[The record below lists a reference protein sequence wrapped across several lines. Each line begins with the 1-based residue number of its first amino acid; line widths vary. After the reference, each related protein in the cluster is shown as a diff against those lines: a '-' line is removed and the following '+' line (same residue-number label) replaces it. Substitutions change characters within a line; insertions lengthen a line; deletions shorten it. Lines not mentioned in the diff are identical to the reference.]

1 MPLSTRACLLTI
13 ALCAMAGC
21 SKPKPPPTEQP
32 PEPQAQRTELRDA
45 IQQPI
50 DQAKAV
56 EKSVQDAADQQK
68 VAIEAAGG

>member
-1 MPLSTRACLLTI
+1 MPLSARVCLLPLLLVT
-13 ALCAMAGC
+13 MASC
-21 SKPKPPPTEQP
+21 SKPEPPPSERR

-50 DQAKAV
+50 DKAKAA

-68 VAIEAAGG
+68 AAIEAAGG